1 MIESGE
7 RGGAGQGERQ
17 SGREG
22 MEPRGA
28 ARGQEGQNSPG
39 GLESQEGADG
49 RSGME
54 GREGQVSQEGQ
65 ESQEGQADQEE
76 RAHPDAAQAGSGAG
90 ASALQGGVIAVI
102 DGKPLTSMPK
112 ELYIPPGALNVFLE
126 RFDGPLD
133 LLLFLIRRQR
143 FDVMRIPM
151 ETVTRQYIEY
161 IAQIDRAHFD
171 LSADYLCM
179 AAILIEIKSRMLL
192 PQAKKEGEEGEG
204 ADPRAELARRLLAYE
219 KFKELAAL
227 LDARP
232 REGREW
238 FRARLRVEPIARIN
252 PPAATVADLR
262 KSLARVLMRAHVN
275 KEHKVTVKSI
285 SVRERMARILRFL
298 KDRGEMIIDAEFI
311 GSKGC
316 DETVAILLAAL
327 ELCKGGEL
335 DVEQKEPYGPIV
347 LSRPA

>member
-1 MIESGE
+1 M
-7 RGGAGQGERQ
+7 
-17 SGREG
+17 
-22 MEPRGA
+22 
-28 ARGQEGQNSPG
+28 
-39 GLESQEGADG
+39 
-49 RSGME
+49 
-54 GREGQVSQEGQ
+54 
-65 ESQEGQADQEE
+65 
-76 RAHPDAAQAGSGAG
+76 
-90 ASALQGGVIAVI
+90 I

-112 ELYIPPGALNVFLE
+112 ELYIPPGALNVFWE

-204 ADPRAELARRLLAYE
+204 PDPRAELARRLLVYE

-252 PPAATVADLR
+252 PPEATVADLR

-275 KEHKVTVKSI
+275 KEHKVTAKSI

-311 GSKGC
+311 GSKGR

-335 DVEQKEPYGPIV
+335 DVEQQEPYGPIV

>member
-1 MIESGE
+1 M
-7 RGGAGQGERQ
+7 
-17 SGREG
+17 
-22 MEPRGA
+22 
-28 ARGQEGQNSPG
+28 
-39 GLESQEGADG
+39 
-49 RSGME
+49 
-54 GREGQVSQEGQ
+54 
-65 ESQEGQADQEE
+65 
-76 RAHPDAAQAGSGAG
+76 
-90 ASALQGGVIAVI
+90 I

-112 ELYIPPGALNVFLE
+112 ELYIPPGALNVFWE

-311 GSKGC
+311 GSKGR

>member
-1 MIESGE
+1 MIESGG

-22 MEPRGA
+22 MEPREP
-28 ARGQEGQNSPG
+28 ARGQEGPNSPRG
-39 GLESQEGADG
+39 PESQEGADG
-49 RSGME
+49 QSGLE
-54 GREGQVSQEGQ
+54 GREGQEGQEGQ
-65 ESQEGQADQEE
+65 ED
-76 RAHPDAAQAGSGAG
+76 RANPGAAQAGAGAG

-112 ELYIPPGALNVFLE
+112 ELYIPPGALNVFWE

-252 PPAATVADLR
+252 PPEATVADLR

-311 GSKGC
+311 GSKGR

>member
-1 MIESGE
+1 MIKSGGW
-7 RGGAGQGERQ
+7 GGAGQGERQ

-22 MEPRGA
+22 MEPREP
-28 ARGQEGQNSPG
+28 ARGQEGPNSPRG
-39 GLESQEGADG
+39 PESQEGADG
-49 RSGME
+49 RSGLE
-54 GREGQVSQEGQ
+54 GREGQEGQEGQ
-65 ESQEGQADQEE
+65 ED
-76 RAHPDAAQAGSGAG
+76 RANPGAAQAGAGAG
-90 ASALQGGVIAVI
+90 ASGLQGGVIAVI

-112 ELYIPPGALNVFLE
+112 ELYIPPGALNVFWE

-204 ADPRAELARRLLAYE
+204 ADPRAELARRLLTYE

-252 PPAATVADLR
+252 PPEATVADLR
-262 KSLARVLMRAHVN
+262 KSLARALMRAHVN

-298 KDRGEMIIDAEFI
+298 KERGEMIIDAEFI
-311 GSKGC
+311 GSKGR